1 MTLVVGRVDGPRIAV
16 ASDTLITEHD
26 RPLALQDGV
35 IKSCMLPGD
44 VCVSFCNSPVSAERA
59 FKEFAARFPRGAS
72 FSNVVLFFEQSS
84 RETGNDYL
92 IAFCHPA
99 HLVKITEGKRIE
111 SASKTAWIGDQAAYS
126 RFRAY
131 SARKI
136 RQPQQGRAINAALF
150 LDEMTKSPASD
161 LYSAM
166 RNVVLD
172 RTIPTV
178 GGFVPTI
185 SNRDNGF
192 RFSVYS
198 DMLYDWP
205 SWEPEEYQFKLE
217 DPVAFQSNDENA
229 GYAVAQISPGYTNLN
244 LVAFYFSKARKL
256 FFFYGKDNGLPNHCE
271 IFQNVPASNIHT
283 ALNKF
288 VGADLAWLLTIT
300 TPRSSTS
307 GLGVTSGIEKPGSQF
322 TFLTEANTFP
332 NPNVPGGATKAQ

>member
-1 MTLVVGRVDGPRIAV
+1 MTLVVGRVDGPRIAI

-35 IKSCMLPGD
+35 VKSCMLPGD
-44 VCVSFCNSPVSAERA
+44 ICVSFCNSPASAERA
-59 FKEFAARFPRGAS
+59 FKDFAAQFPLGGS
-72 FSNVVLFFEQSS
+72 FSQVVSFFEQSG

-92 IAFCHPA
+92 IAFSHPA
-99 HLVKITEGKRIE
+99 HLVKIAEGKRVE
-111 SASKTAWIGDQAAYS
+111 SLSKTVWIGDQAAYS

-136 RQPQQGRAINAALF
+136 PTPQQGRAINAALF
-150 LDEMTKSPASD
+150 ADEMTKSPASD

-166 RNVVLD
+166 RSLVID

-205 SWEPEEYQFKLE
+205 SWEPEEYQFKSD
-217 DPVAFQSNDENA
+217 DPVVFQSTNENA
-229 GYAVAQISPGYTNLN
+229 GYTFAQIAPGYMNLN

-271 IFQNVPASNIHT
+271 VFQDVPAPKIHT
-283 ALNKF
+283 VLNKF
-288 VGADLAWLLTIT
+288 VGTDLAWLLTIT
-300 TPRSSTS
+300 TPRSSAPE
-307 GLGVTSGIEKPGSQF
+307 LRATSGIKKPGSQLAF
-322 TFLTEANTFP
+322 FSEANTFP
-332 NPNVPGGATKAQ
+332 SPNAGDR